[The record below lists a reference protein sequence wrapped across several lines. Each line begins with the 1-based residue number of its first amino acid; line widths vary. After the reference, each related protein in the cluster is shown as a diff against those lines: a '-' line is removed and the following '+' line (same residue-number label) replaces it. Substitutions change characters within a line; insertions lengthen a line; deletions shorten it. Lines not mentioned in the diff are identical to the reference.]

1 MTRTVPDRPNIA
13 QEPARRTSSLPPNEG
28 PHPDTGFTGAPE
40 DQHEQIPAADIAA
53 YMADMLMEL
62 RTMARR
68 QGFDTLGRVLEIA
81 ESEAKLRMGD
91 RG

>member
-1 MTRTVPDRPNIA
+1 MTRTSTDGTTLSDDSM
-13 QEPARRTSSLPPNEG
+13 RRTPAVYPQA
-28 PHPDTGFTGAPE
+28 GFTDGAADPA
-40 DQHEQIPAADIAA
+40 DGAGQIPAADMAA

-62 RTMARR
+62 RTMAR
-68 QGFDTLGRVLEIA
+68 QSGFDTLGRVLEIA